1 MAAEFSI
8 IIPTFRRPAQ
18 LRVALESVLAQDGVN
33 IEVFV
38 VDDSPEGSARDVV
51 ETLADSRVA
60 YRKTPEPTG
69 GRPSIVRNLAIAE
82 ASGDYLHFLDDD
94 DLVPEGHYL
103 RVKRAFLDHPDVGM
117 VFGRIEPFG
126 DCSPEQMAHERL
138 YFSNA
143 ARNAAAWGRI
153 GTRWGFVS
161 EMLFGG
167 TLLVCSAAVVRRA
180 CAVRLNGFDPTIRLM
195 EDADFNTRMM
205 RAFGALYLDDIVL
218 KYRIG
223 SPSLMHDPHPD
234 AVQLAREREGRL
246 QSRNRYRQERGSIEY
261 YGLAALFVLNSLRRR
276 SVNWMVK
283 RAHPKQG
290 GDV

>member
-1 MAAEFSI
+1 MAVDFSI

-18 LRVALESVLAQDGVN
+18 LRAALESVLAQDGVN

-38 VDDSPEGSARDVV
+38 VDDSPEGSAREVV
-51 ETLADSRVA
+51 ESLADSRVA

-69 GRPSIVRNLAIAE
+69 GRPSVVRNLALPE
-82 ASGDYLHFLDDD
+82 AKGEYLHFLDDD

-103 RVKRAFLDHPDVGM
+103 RAKKAFLDHPDVGM

-126 DCSPEQMAHERL
+126 DCSAEQLAQERL

-143 ARNAAAWGRI
+143 WRNAAAWRRI

-161 EMLFGG
+161 EMLFGS
-167 TLLVCSAAVVRRA
+167 TLLVCSAAIVRRA

-205 RAFGALYLDDIVL
+205 REFGALHLDDVVL
-218 KYRIG
+218 NYRIG

-234 AVQLAREREGRL
+234 GVQLAREREGRRL
-246 QSRNRYRQERGSIEY
+246 SRDRYRRERGSVEY
-261 YGLAALFVLNSLRRR
+261 YGLAALFVLNSFRRR
-276 SVNWMVK
+276 SANWMAK
-283 RAHPKQG
+283 RANPKQG
-290 GDV
+290 G